1 MTAQDQSAG
10 SNLDYL
16 DYCTRVA
23 NGRLTIKHGRP
34 VTEHERLECQHV
46 LNQKAARAMGATT
59 LFSLLNGVH
68 IDDVFKA
75 QGRHPELSGAWMSRQ
90 EEKSFMSTAASDIA
104 SGKLVVYSLVHLLRC
119 NDTSEVRELV
129 NDPDHPGWFAMS
141 IRLVVTDED
150 ARGWLARHYR
160 PIPDWLCASV
170 PTGAPLPP
178 VGRDADL
185 QGLLLGMAKAGYGH
199 KDGSNSKAP
208 AAIQKQMMGA
218 IGREISVD
226 IIRNRIKEAE
236 AATAWPSRPDA
247 QRNVL
252 LIILT
257 MAKDYWG
264 YGDKEGP
271 AFFQGIADDLA
282 GHGIC
287 LEGGIV
293 ETILKEAKKA

>member
-1 MTAQDQSAG
+1 MTAQDQSAR

-34 VTEHERLECQHV
+34 VTEHERLLCQHV

-59 LFSLLNGVH
+59 LYSLLFGLLV
-68 IDDVFKA
+68 DDEIKTQV
-75 QGRHPELSGAWMSRQ
+75 RHPELSGAWMTRQ
-90 EEKSFMSTAASDIA
+90 EEKSFMSTAVSDIA
-104 SGKLVVYSLVHLLRC
+104 SGKLIVRSLVHSFMC

-129 NDPDHPGWFAMS
+129 NDPDHQGLFAMS
-141 IRLVVTDED
+141 IRLVVTDEN
-150 ARGWLARHYR
+150 ARDWLALHDRQ
-160 PIPDWLCASV
+160 IPDWLCASV

-199 KDGSNSKAP
+199 KVGSNSKAP

-218 IGREISVD
+218 VGREISVD

-282 GHGIC
+282 GHGMR
-287 LEGGIV
+287 LEGDFV
-293 ETILKEAKKA
+293 ETILNEAKQA